1 MPRKRMTVIN
11 ELYNKPFP
19 SALRELMR
27 ERNTTQQE
35 LADVLGKTR
44 QSISYYCDGSS
55 SPDWETIAAIAKFY
69 SVSSDWLLGLT
80 DVRSSNSDIHAVCEF
95 TGLGENAVINLNAH
109 YSSIAIAFIS
119 ELIEQTEITNLSLLY
134 ENLKHSRKKLD
145 IADRIYRMIDK
156 SSTSPTDLKAIKDYN
171 EAKNMVDFHRW
182 KVERS
187 IMSIVEK
194 MMEGGGAHGID

>member
-80 DVRSSNSDIHAVCEF
+80 DVRSSNSDIHDVCEF

-109 YSSIAIAFIS
+109 YSSMAIAFIS

-194 MMEGGGAHGID
+194 MMEGGAHGID

>member
-1 MPRKRMTVIN
+1 MPRKRMTVKN
-11 ELYNKPFP
+11 ELFNKPFP

-55 SPDWETIAAIAKFY
+55 SPDWETIAAIAKLY

-80 DVRSSNSDIHAVCEF
+80 DVRSSNADIHAVCEF

-109 YSSIAIAFIS
+109 YSSMAIAFIS
-119 ELIEQTEITNLSLLY
+119 ELIEQAEITNLSLLY
-134 ENLKHSRKKLD
+134 ENLKHSLKELD
-145 IADRIYRMIDK
+145 TADRIYRIIDK
-156 SSTSPTDLKAIKDYN
+156 SSTAPADLKSIKAYN

-194 MMEGGGAHGID
+194 MMEG